1 MFSKAKHFNDDET
14 AQRILN
20 TDDPRECEQLGKI
33 INNVDPVEWSNVS
46 DKYMNIILKNKFES
60 NQELKTM
67 LTETKGKIL
76 LNVLHLMKI

>member
-1 MFSKAKHFNDDET
+1 MKQR
-14 AQRILN
+14 QRILN

-60 NQELKTM
+60 NQELK
-67 LTETKGKIL
+67 LC
-76 LNVLHLMKI
+76 